1 MTNNK
6 WLVPVLI
13 GVGLIVLIGI
23 GYSVQRYRQQ
33 KAAGDFLKSMGV
45 SGNLADEIAKN
56 AANYNNSSG
65 GNPYESLEE
74 IGISDSAGKAADAIF
89 RPILGNIF
97 SGVKATTYF
106 SQNALIGGM
115 ELEYTVK
122 NNIAADSA
130 AKLIADALTNNGFT
144 IMSNASD
151 AQEASIMASKD
162 KMIYNIGYSREQQ
175 KVTIVIIKNPN

>member
-1 MTNNK
+1 MNNNK
-6 WLVPVLI
+6 WLAPVLV

-45 SGNLADEIAKN
+45 SGNLAEEIAKN

-65 GNPYESLEE
+65 GDPYEALEE
-74 IGISDSAGKAADAIF
+74 IGISDSSGKAADAIF

-97 SGVKATTYF
+97 DRVKATTYF

-122 NNIAADSA
+122 NNVAADVA
-130 AKLIADALTNNGFT
+130 AKSLADALTGAGFT

-151 AQEASIMASKD
+151 AQEASIMVSKD
-162 KMIYNIGYSREQQ
+162 KLIYNITYSQEQK
-175 KVTIVIIKNPN
+175 KVTIVVIPSPN